1 MSAKPAAVEAYL
13 TALPPDQRA
22 ALLALHATIRARL
35 PDHVETMSYAM
46 PGFRQPGPK
55 GKMVAGYAAF
65 ARHLGLYPHSG
76 TVIPMLTEAETDGFK
91 TSKSGVLFTPDRP
104 LPPALIHRILDLRLA
119 EIAAGY
125 GKPHAAST
133 DGMSTS

>member
-1 MSAKPAAVEAYL
+1 MPGGVAEVEAYL
-13 TALPPDQRA
+13 AALPPDQQSALRDLRA
-22 ALLALHATIRARL
+22 TLARLL

-76 TVIPMLTEAETDGFK
+76 NVIPKIDCHPFK
-91 TSKSGVLFTPDRP
+91 TSKSGILFTPSHP
-104 LPPALIHRILDLRLA
+104 LPQTL
-119 EIAAGY
+119 IAAIIRTRQAEL
-125 GKPHAAST
+125 AA
-133 DGMSTS
+133 GPRP

>member
-1 MSAKPAAVEAYL
+1 MTGSVDAYIA
-13 TALPPDQRA
+13 ALPPDQRE
-22 ALLALHATIRARL
+22 ALTTLRARL
-35 PDHVETMSYAM
+35 KALLPDHLEVMSYAM

-76 TVIPMLTEAETDGFK
+76 SVIPRIDCTPFK

-104 LPPALIHRILDLRLA
+104 LPDDLLRQIIATRQA
-119 EIAAGY
+119 ELSAGY
-125 GKPHAAST
+125 GRKA
-133 DGMSTS
+133 